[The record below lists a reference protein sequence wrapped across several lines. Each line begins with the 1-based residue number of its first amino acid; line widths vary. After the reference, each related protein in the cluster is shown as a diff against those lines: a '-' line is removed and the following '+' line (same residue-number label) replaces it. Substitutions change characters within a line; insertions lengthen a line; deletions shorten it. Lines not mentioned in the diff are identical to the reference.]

1 MVGSNEARSP
11 QPEDGGRQKT
21 HDSAYKKTPLRTARS
36 AWVRFAIM
44 FSLLLLVMV
53 VTAPLNEAA
62 GGNPLTALL
71 VGVSTALLALGCYV
85 GLVRWLEDRRPEELA
100 LAEAAPGLGRGAAL
114 GFGLFTAT
122 ILAIA
127 IFGGYRVEGWGSFGG
142 ALIALGF
149 MSCVAVTEELVFRG
163 VLFRL
168 MEVKLGTWGALGWSG
183 LIFGMVHLV
192 NPSIGFWGAVA
203 ITVEAGFLLGAAYA
217 ATRSLWLPIG
227 LHLAWNTS
235 LAGIYGTGIGGTD
248 VGTGSL
254 LEGTISGSAV
264 LTGGQSGPEASL
276 LAILLCVGATVA
288 FLLLA
293 KRRGRLYRRGEV
305 PLTRQN

>member
-11 QPEDGGRQKT
+11 QSKDREPHKS
-21 HDSAYKKTPLRTARS
+21 HDSAYEKTPLRRVRS
-36 AWVRFAIM
+36 VWVRLAIM
-44 FSLLLLVMV
+44 FALLLLVMV

-62 GGNPLTALL
+62 GANPLTALV
-71 VGVSTALLALGCYV
+71 VGVSTSLLALGCYV
-85 GLVRWLEDRRPEELA
+85 VLVRWLEERRPAELA
-100 LAEAAPGLGRGAAL
+100 PAEAAPGLGRGAAL

-122 ILAIA
+122 ILTIA

-142 ALIALGF
+142 ALTALGF
-149 MSCVAVTEELVFRG
+149 MSCAAVTEELVFRG

-168 MEVKLGTWGALGWSG
+168 MEVKLGTWGAIGCSG

-192 NPSIGFWGAVA
+192 NPSIGLWGAVA

-235 LAGIYGTGIGGTD
+235 LAGLYGTGIGGTD

-254 LEGTISGSAV
+254 LEGTVSGSAL
-264 LTGGQSGPEASL
+264 LTGGQSGPEASTV
-276 LAILLCVGATVA
+276 AVLLCVGATVA

-293 KRRGRLYRRGEV
+293 KRRGHLYRRGQV
-305 PLTRQN
+305 PAARQS